1 MKTCFK
7 CGTAIE
13 LEKVSRRDECPKCGS
28 DLRICLN
35 CAFYA
40 ESKSNACEEPQA
52 EIVKEKDRANYCD
65 FFRFNEKALRDPAA
79 ARKNPGKAEAERL
92 WNDLFKKR

>member
-7 CGTAIE
+7 CGVAID
-13 LEKVSRRDECPKCGS
+13 LEKVSRRDECPKCGN
-28 DLRICLN
+28 DLRVCLN

-40 ESKSNACEEPQA
+40 ESRSNACEEPQA
-52 EIVKEKDRANYCD
+52 EVVKEKDRANYCD
-65 FFRFNEKALRDPAA
+65 FFRFKEGTVNKGGATQ
-79 ARKNPGKAEAERL
+79 KSGKAEAEKL